1 MFYLTLKITVICKL
15 AEFYSEAA
23 VLKLSNYCFFIY
35 FTTEAD
41 S

>member
-1 MFYLTLKITVICKL
+1 MLKITVICKP
-15 AEFYSEAA
+15 AEFYSKTT
-23 VLKLSNYCFFIY
+23 LLRLTNYCFFIY